1 MKIPRPERGRA
12 TVGPSDAPI
21 VTVFGSS
28 QAKPGDEE
36 YGAARRLGRLLATR
50 GWTLCNGGHE
60 GTMEA
65 AALGAKEC
73 GGSTIGVSLELY
85 RPTNP
90 NPWLDQEI
98 VAETL
103 FARLERL
110 VSIAD
115 GYVGLRGGIGTLL
128 ELSLVWNL
136 VQTPAYERRPFV
148 VVGVEWARLFRAYE
162 ENLALRPFEPGRV
175 TRVDTV
181 EDAVEYLSAHL

>member
-1 MKIPRPERGRA
+1 
-12 TVGPSDAPI
+12 
-21 VTVFGSS
+21 
-28 QAKPGDEE
+28 
-36 YGAARRLGRLLATR
+36 
-50 GWTLCNGGHE
+50 
-60 GTMEA
+60 MEA
-65 AALGAKEC
+65 AALGAKES

-85 RPTNP
+85 RPMNP

-110 VSIAD
+110 VSMAD

-136 VQTPAYERRPFV
+136 VQTPPYERRPFV
-148 VVGVEWARLFRAYE
+148 VVGAEWARVFRAYE
-162 ENLALRPFEPGRV
+162 KNLALRPFEPGRV

-181 EDAVEYLSAHL
+181 EDAVEYLAAHL